1 MKFNDKINKLN
12 VEMSLDTLDAS
23 EGREL
28 ETRVQELV
36 GFYTEKVDKAMAAT
50 HKLAK
55 RRYMGRVAALKYG
68 KTRPA
73 AVTLEGILDP
83 AALPVRVLLR
93 DARAGRLGKAGKAL
107 KKYKGRGAKGN
118 KGPRGG
124 AGGPGGAGGGF

>member
-12 VEMSLDTLDAS
+12 VEMSLDTLDVS

-28 ETRVQELV
+28 EARVQELV

-50 HKLAK
+50 HKPAK

-68 KTRPA
+68 RWRPA
-73 AVTLEGILDP
+73 AATLEDIMDP
-83 AALPVRVLLR
+83 AALPIRVLIK
-93 DARAGRLGKAGKAL
+93 DVKPGRLGKAGKAL
-107 KKYKGRGAKGN
+107 KKYKGRGPKGN

-124 AGGPGGAGGGF
+124 AGGPGGASGGI